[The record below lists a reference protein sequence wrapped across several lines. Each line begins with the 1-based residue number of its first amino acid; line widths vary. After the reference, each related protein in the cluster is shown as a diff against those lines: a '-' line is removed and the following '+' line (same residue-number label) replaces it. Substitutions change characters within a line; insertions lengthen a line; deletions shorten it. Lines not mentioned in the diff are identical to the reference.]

1 MKIRISLYC
10 AAIAFAAA
18 FIPASTLAQTTD
30 ARVAEPAPATE
41 TVPHLVQFNGT
52 LKDSAARPISGVTS
66 VTFAVYAEQD
76 GGAALWTET
85 QNVLADS
92 SGHFTALLGTATSG
106 GFPSDLIGTGQSRW
120 LGVTVARQSELPR
133 VMLASVPYALK
144 AGDADTLGGLPASS
158 YVTTQQLAA
167 RTTTPVVS
175 GGSGTTDYIPLWT
188 SGSNLGNSLLFQT
201 GGKVGIGTTT
211 PAATLDINGG
221 EILRGGYYEYPEDTA
236 TASNG
241 GKQSHSF
248 QWLSSVFNSS
258 SGTAV
263 NPAFGFRAIPL
274 NNDTSNPSAK
284 LDLFY
289 GLGGPTGTINDL
301 GLSIN
306 SSGVITFVPSQTFTG
321 ESLSFNGDTTN
332 YITASG
338 QPLLGSYGNA
348 DSIFLGLA
356 AGGGL
361 AESSS
366 SGENSAVGYSA
377 LHNITT
383 GSRNTA
389 MGFISLYADNAGTDN

>member
-1 MKIRISLYC
+1 
-10 AAIAFAAA
+10 
-18 FIPASTLAQTTD
+18 
-30 ARVAEPAPATE
+30 
-41 TVPHLVQFNGT
+41 
-52 LKDSAARPISGVTS
+52 
-66 VTFAVYAEQD
+66 
-76 GGAALWTET
+76 

-92 SGHFTALLGTATSG
+92 GGHFSVLLGAASAAG
-106 GFPSDLIGTGQSRW
+106 VPAELFGTGQSRW
-120 LGVTVARQSELPR
+120 LGVTIARQSEMAR
-133 VMLASVPYALK
+133 VLLASVPYALK
-144 AGDADTLGGLPASS
+144 AGDSDTLGGLPASS
-158 YVTTQQLAA
+158 YVPTQQLAA
-167 RTTTPVVS
+167 RSTTPVVS
-175 GGSGTTDYIPLWT
+175 GGSTIIATPGVASANAAEATSTGAQSVIQANPTGSGTTDYIPLWT

-241 GKQSHSF
+241 GKESHSF

-306 SSGVITFVPSQTFTG
+306 STGVITFVPGQTF
-321 ESLSFNGDTTN
+321 NGV
-332 YITASG
+332 S
-338 QPLLGSYGNA
+338 
-348 DSIFLGLA
+348 
-356 AGGGL
+356 
-361 AESSS
+361 E
-366 SGENSAVGYSA
+366 
-377 LHNITT
+377 
-383 GSRNTA
+383 
-389 MGFISLYADNAGTDN
+389 